1 MLTKAM
7 VAAST
12 KPLILSI
19 LLTGE
24 DYGYQI
30 IQRVK
35 ALSAGA
41 IVWSDNMLYPFL
53 KRLESEGF
61 LVSRWRVSDE
71 GRYRRYYSITENG
84 RKELDVERR
93 QWLEVNKALGG
104 LWKMLPAVD

>member
-12 KPLILSI
+12 KPMILSI

-35 ALSAGA
+35 ELSGG
-41 IVWSDNMLYPFL
+41 IISWSDNMLYPFL
-53 KRLESEGF
+53 KRLESDGY
-61 LVSRWRVSDE
+61 LVSRWRVSEE
-71 GRYRRYYSITENG
+71 GRYRRYYSITEKG
-84 RKELDVERR
+84 REELDVERR
-93 QWLEVNKALGG
+93 QWVEVSKTLGG
-104 LWKMLPAVD
+104 LWKMLPALD